1 MLLRKT
7 REMRR
12 NRKEYPYKHTN
23 PHYPE
28 IENEAEELKL
38 KPPQPVGSAGSHG
51 SDHLLEDKHS
61 SHVQI
66 EYNKPKM
73 ESPLI
78 AQQSTIE
85 EPKQQRY
92 VFFSVFIKPIIDKK
106 DF

>member
-7 REMRR
+7 REMNRS
-12 NRKEYPYKHTN
+12 RKEYPCKHTN
-23 PHYPE
+23 PRYPE

-38 KPPQPVGSAGSHG
+38 KPPQPVESAGSHE
-51 SDHLLEDKHS
+51 SDHLSEDKHS

-73 ESPLI
+73 ESPPI

-92 VFFSVFIKPIIDKK
+92 IFFSVFIKPINDKK